1 LTQRAAILTALSMA
15 ARETAGFSTLPRPN
29 IPKRVDF
36 PSKVLPPALHDRYLT
51 EQDVRGASHAGLLLQ
66 AGKEDV
72 VDLVLKKKGTAR
84 DVSAP
89 RQRQLRA
96 GTTNGRSTTT
106 TGLNAI
112 GETGDAPIIP
122 FQEVAAEYFIL
133 PMINRFWTYFQD
145 ELARETRAPQSR
157 RGQAIGTGM
166 ILSPLAMSHF
176 ISALTIMLHAAR
188 HSPVYLAV
196 LAPEALELAIAVGT
210 QLAVARGDA
219 DNLSPASPHAE
230 LETNVVAAS
239 LELALVCL
247 TGSKELDGGRS
258 LIREHMASVMASAE
272 WASGLFGKEQKG
284 ESTSSHK
291 GGLEEDRIRRTAASV
306 VLTVHSIVEAVQG
319 QLPLAV
325 SQMLAK

>member
-1 LTQRAAILTALSMA
+1 MA

-51 EQDVRGASHAGLLLQ
+51 EQDSRGASHAGLLLQ
-66 AGKEDV
+66 AGKENV
-72 VDLVLKKKGTAR
+72 VDLVLKKK
-84 DVSAP
+84 DVTEGNNAAP

-96 GTTNGRSTTT
+96 GAIPHRQSTSTND
-106 TGLNAI
+106 LNTIA
-112 GETGDAPIIP
+112 ETNDPPVIP
-122 FQEVAAEYFIL
+122 FKDIAAEYFLL

-145 ELARETRAPQSR
+145 ELARESRASSGR
-157 RGQAIGTGM
+157 RGQAVGNGM

-176 ISALTIMLHAAR
+176 ISALTIMMHAAR

-210 QLAVARGDA
+210 QLAVSVANA
-219 DNLSPASPHAE
+219 DDRSLTSPHAE

-239 LELALVCL
+239 LELALVCVN
-247 TGSKELDGGRS
+247 GSKELDGGRS
-258 LIREHMASVMASAE
+258 LVREHMTSVMAAAE
-272 WASGLFGKEQKG
+272 WASGVFGKEQKG
-284 ESTSSHK
+284 ESTSLHK
-291 GGLEEDRIRRTAASV
+291 GGLDEDRMRRTAAGV
-306 VLTVHSIVEAVQG
+306 VLTVNSIVEAVKG

-325 SQMLAK
+325 SQILGQ